1 MTHGI
6 RRHDLP
12 ALWLT
17 RTPTGPEWAPW
28 GVGVYTFSS
37 AADALRHASILGI
50 RGAEVVQIPSPADA
64 VLVTRGTVSII
75 GEWA

>member
-6 RRHDLP
+6 RHTMLP
-12 ALWLT
+12 SLWLT
-17 RTPTGPEWAPW
+17 RSLTGPEWHPW
-28 GVGVYTFSS
+28 GVGAYTFSS

>member
-28 GVGVYTFSS
+28 GPAAYAFATE
-37 AADALRHASILGI
+37 ADAARKASDLGVLHASI
-50 RGAEVVQIPSPADA
+50 APTPSPAA
-64 VLVTRGTVSII
+64 ASVPPGVAS
-75 GEWA
+75 